1 MEEKERMSQMLGY
14 TASEERL
21 RWLKNQEWS
30 TTVINLR
37 GYIIM
42 IMNDEY
48 KLHVIN
54 YYGILHE
61 LRYSSTIMNDELGQK
76 QDELASFTLV

>member
-1 MEEKERMSQMLGY
+1 
-14 TASEERL
+14 
-21 RWLKNQEWS
+21 
-30 TTVINLR
+30 
-37 GYIIM
+37 M